1 MTVAAGI
8 VCGKCDRLNPVDSP
22 LCAECENPLA
32 LFGAGRQ
39 REVDSAGKAEKETGS
54 AKREREI
61 VNEPPEAATQGIE
74 GEPME
79 QARHYI
85 CKSCYSPV
93 PVGHKFCGKCGT
105 PVPEEAMH
113 PADPNYFGDLQAP
126 GKAKLILIKGE
137 GMDGIS
143 YHLNSV
149 EHIAGRK
156 DGPILFTEDK
166 WLSPKHASFLY
177 RDGQLVVS
185 DLGSV
190 NGVFMAIQG
199 AIPVAPG
206 AVFMAGE
213 QVFRVE
219 TVDPFDD
226 EPESDGTYFFASP
239 RVDAVFRIVQVLEGG
254 GDGMVVYGRDG
265 SVVVGRDNCDMN
277 FPNDP
282 YMSGAH
288 LTVEAQGGS
297 IALTDT
303 NSKNGTYLRIDG
315 EQALKHG
322 DYVFLGRQLLRVEIT
337 A

>member
-1 MTVAAGI
+1 MTVTAGI
-8 VCGKCDRLNPVDSP
+8 VCGKCDRLNPVESP
-22 LCAECENPLA
+22 RCAECENGLA
-32 LFGAGRQ
+32 LAGSEEQ
-39 REVDSAGKAEKETGS
+39 RAVETADSPEKETGS
-54 AKREREI
+54 AKFET
-61 VNEPPEAATQGIE
+61 VDQPPDAAKE
-74 GEPME
+74 GTEVEPME

-105 PVPEEAMH
+105 PVPEQAMK
-113 PADPNYFGDLQAP
+113 PADPAYFGDLQTP

-156 DGPILFTEDK
+156 DGPILFTDDK

-177 RDGQLVVS
+177 REDGRLVVR
-185 DLGSV
+185 DQGSV
-190 NGVFMAIQG
+190 NGVFIAVQG
-199 AIPVAPG
+199 AVAVSNG

-219 TVDPFDD
+219 AVDPFDD
-226 EPESDGTYFFASP
+226 EPEADGTYFFASP
-239 RVDAVFRIVQVLEGG
+239 REDAAFRIIQVLEGG
-254 GDGMVVYGRDG
+254 GDGMVVHGRDG
-265 SVVVGRDNCDMN
+265 AVTIGRDNCEMN

-282 YMSGAH
+282 YISGAH
-288 LTVEAQGGS
+288 LRVEGQGGS
-297 IALTDT
+297 LVLTDT

-315 EQALKHG
+315 ERELKHG
-322 DYVFLGRQLLRVEIT
+322 DYVFLGRQLLRVEI
-337 A
+337 AA